1 MALTAGIVGLPNV
14 GKSTLFNA
22 ITNSQVEAA
31 NYPFATIDPNVGV
44 VEVPDH
50 RLDDLA
56 KLFNPKKVIHTTFEF
71 TDIAGLVKG
80 ASRGEGLGN
89 KFLANIRETDA
100 ICEVVRCFRDK
111 DITHVDGSVDPVRD
125 VETINLELVMA
136 DLETVDKRIEK
147 LERKAKSGEKDAQ
160 EEMAVLTPIKETLE
174 AGKSARVLE
183 FDKDEMVY
191 VNQYN
196 LLSIKPIIYVANMGE
211 EDIENPED
219 NPYYL
224 QLKEYATN
232 EGADVIPICA
242 KIESELAGLDEDDR
256 AIFMED
262 LGIEES
268 GLDKLIR
275 ETYHLLNLKTFF
287 TVGPDECRAWTFTDG
302 MTAPQMA
309 GKIHTDF
316 ERGFIRAETY
326 SYDDMMTYK
335 SENALREAGK
345 IRQEGKTYVGKD
357 GDVMFFKFNV

>member
-1 MALTAGIVGLPNV
+1 
-14 GKSTLFNA
+14 
-22 ITNSQVEAA
+22 
-31 NYPFATIDPNVGV
+31 
-44 VEVPDH
+44 
-50 RLDDLA
+50 
-56 KLFNPKKVIHTTFEF
+56 
-71 TDIAGLVKG
+71 
-80 ASRGEGLGN
+80 
-89 KFLANIRETDA
+89 
-100 ICEVVRCFRDK
+100 
-111 DITHVDGSVDPVRD
+111 
-125 VETINLELVMA
+125 MA

-242 KIESELAGLDEDDR
+242 KIESELAGLDEEDR